1 MGTSGIVA
9 RYFFLYVLSS
19 LPVVFAGRRGRRW
32 PLDTPTLALVPL
44 VMSALP
50 GRGGVEGG
58 WKERREKGREWRV
71 GVKGGREGGRKEG
84 REWRVGVKGGRGG
97 REDSEGGR
105 EG

>member
-1 MGTSGIVA
+1 MGTPGIVA

-71 GVKGGREGGRKEG
+71 GVKEGREGGREEG
-84 REWRVGVKGGRGG
+84 RERVEGGSEGWEGRKGGQ
-97 REDSEGGR
+97 
-105 EG
+105 

>member
-58 WKERREKGREWRV
+58 WEEGREEGREWRV
-71 GVKGGREGGRKEG
+71 GVKGGREEG
-84 REWRVGVKGGRGG
+84 REEVEGGSEGWEGRKGGQ
-97 REDSEGGR
+97 
-105 EG
+105 